1 MQPRQVGVHHR
12 LLSCTTGGDVHEEDA
27 LCLSELVRDFLA
39 QDNQTEE
46 RSLENDS
53 DSERF
58 DSASECGDLVEAT
71 LSLRRVR
78 NNVDPYRKQLLWHVS
93 EAVEIFSLL
102 RRNVTDLR
110 QNVVA
115 FLLEK
120 GHNAAICKTKWD
132 YSGGGVI
139 PGNHEFIDVVR
150 GGSSIWQNRYLVE
163 VDFRSQFEIARPTKR
178 YEEILSS
185 LPRIFVG
192 GGDELK
198 RTVRVVCDVAKQCFE
213 CTGRSVPPWRKT
225 RFMQNKWL
233 APYRRIIQVP
243 AVGDGAKCRLVGF
256 YDIVSSEA
264 RPIGVSVRTR

>member
-1 MQPRQVGVHHR
+1 MQDMLKPRHVGAHHR
-12 LLSCTTGGDVHEEDA
+12 ILSCTTGGEVHEEDA

-39 QDNQTEE
+39 QDNQTEG

-53 DSERF
+53 DSERD
-58 DSASECGDLVEAT
+58 DSASECGDLAEAT

-78 NNVDPYRKQLLWHVS
+78 NNLDPYRKQLLWHVS

-102 RRNVTDLR
+102 RLNVTDFQR
-110 QNVVA
+110 NVVA

-139 PGNHEFIDVVR
+139 PGNHEFIDVER
-150 GGSSIWQNRYLVE
+150 GGSSTWQSRYLVE
-163 VDFRSQFEIARPTKR
+163 NLRRR
-178 YEEILSS
+178 
-185 LPRIFVG
+185 R
-192 GGDELK
+192 DELK

-233 APYRRIIQVP
+233 APYRRIIQLP
-243 AVGDGAKCRLVGF
+243 AEGEAIHGAKCRLVGF